1 MSFSN
6 RKEKEFEE
14 GMNHLQKDIDTLEM
28 EKRDLRENLKVHGG
42 TKKGDAKQSTT
53 YGSGNIPCIY
63 VSHLFSVIT
72 ILYFVRQNF

>member
-1 MSFSN
+1 MQISVFINFVRFRSSSN

-42 TKKGDAKQSTT
+42 TKKGDTKQSTT
-53 YGSGNIPCIY
+53 YGSGNIHRIHA
-63 VSHLFSVIT
+63 SDL
-72 ILYFVRQNF
+72 